1 MYVNICMRIHLALHL
16 VDMTEF
22 LRTLLPISETKPYES
37 HFCHQKKNILD
48 KIKIKI
54 KIKLNIYLLAMRFGL
69 AKSPSPPLPTF
80 CRLLKDTN
88 FHETVQCGIAKE
100 FQQETGRGK
109 LPGCH
114 NPLETPKTPAHC
126 HNETTSHVKSHV
138 KTIYKKILKV
148 QNRQTGPSWL
158 QQAPGHSQFH
168 SSQELQICICSA
180 LPHLSYG
187 FICDISKLVS
197 LSQVFRT
204 VFRWRTRVI
213 QQTLRLASW
222 LVCSYCRH
230 SISLGWSLS
239 MLAIPC
245 DTRVCKSLVPKQR
258 LSLV

>member
-1 MYVNICMRIHLALHL
+1 
-16 VDMTEF
+16 
-22 LRTLLPISETKPYES
+22 
-37 HFCHQKKNILD
+37 
-48 KIKIKI
+48 
-54 KIKLNIYLLAMRFGL
+54 
-69 AKSPSPPLPTF
+69 
-80 CRLLKDTN
+80 
-88 FHETVQCGIAKE
+88 
-100 FQQETGRGK
+100 
-109 LPGCH
+109 
-114 NPLETPKTPAHC
+114 
-126 HNETTSHVKSHV
+126 VKSHV

-213 QQTLRLASW
+213 QLTLRLASW

-230 SISLGWSLS
+230 SISLGWSLA

-245 DTRVCKSLVPKQR
+245 DTRVARPWSRSKGWAWFKWFFGEFEGQIKCFAQQR
-258 LSLV
+258 VLPIWKWSISMGKDLGYQARKHERWTTCRFV